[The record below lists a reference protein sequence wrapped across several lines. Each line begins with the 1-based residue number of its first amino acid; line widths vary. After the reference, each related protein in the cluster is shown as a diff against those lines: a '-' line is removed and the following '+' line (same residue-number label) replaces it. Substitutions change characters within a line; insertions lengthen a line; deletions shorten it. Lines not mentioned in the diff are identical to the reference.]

1 MDMWKALGACLVTL
15 ASAMCGWAARQGMHR
30 TLRIRRQL
38 RLALEWMRAEMEIGM
53 PTVAELFETVGKRL
67 DGEVGRFLEGAAFEM
82 AAVSG
87 RSPRTALKI
96 RMEQDPELFGPEER
110 GLILEVGGC
119 LHGSSSCCEGV
130 HMDIDLVFKIAAVGI
145 IVSILNQVLVRSGR
159 EEQATMTTLAGLIV
173 VLMILVQRIAALFDL
188 VKTLFEF

>member
-1 MDMWKALGACLVTL
+1 MDMWKALGAGLVTL

-119 LHGSSSCCEGV
+119 LGRYDPEGQARALKLYQSRLE
-130 HMDIDLVFKIAAVGI
+130 HLI
-145 IVSILNQVLVRSGR
+145 R
-159 EEQATMTTLAGLIV
+159 ESEENLRRRAKASMTASVCAGLAWII
-173 VLMILVQRIAALFDL
+173 ILL
-188 VKTLFEF
+188 